1 VSMYSAAVEART
13 VGASA
18 YQPALDLNT
27 DRGRDRNLFYALP
40 TIKSF
45 PFNGSA
51 IEIWDSG
58 PGHTQPPPL
67 TNTAPADTTAN
78 QDPHEDPRNTPAA
91 QQQISDFLQPTGA
104 ITNVCGGTPCHSSDY
119 TP

>member
-1 VSMYSAAVEART
+1 MYAGAVEART

-18 YQPALDLNT
+18 YQPALDLST
-27 DRGRDRNLFYALP
+27 DRARDRNLFYGLP
-40 TIKSF
+40 TIRSF

-51 IEIWDSG
+51 VEIWDSG

-67 TNTAPADTTAN
+67 TNTAPVDSPTN
-78 QDPHEDPRNTPAA
+78 QDPHEDPRITPAA
-91 QQQISDFLQPTGA
+91 QAQISDFLAPGGKV
-104 ITNVCGGTPCHSSDY
+104 TNVCGGRPCRSSDY